1 MASVYNDSQSSIQNN
16 MVPTPSQTSP
26 STIPSAQG
34 AGGLVGATS
43 VALGTTT
50 TQEPLSSSTSTSAP
64 STAAAAGGGGGG
76 SAQPDPTEL
85 AAAETERHRE
95 ALEKK
100 LQELIQSLL
109 ELSITVYDFQ
119 AESNSLVHQK
129 IQELTK
135 QLGEI
140 EAFKDQLDV
149 MVPWEVLSY
158 IEDGKNPD
166 LFSKTFVEA
175 VAGENQFTNGKVTA
189 MKASLSSLSFE
200 AALAQNLGDAFPDD
214 MADYDQILQ
223 EVSSK
228 SGQSATL
235 Q

>member
-1 MASVYNDSQSSIQNN
+1 MASVYNDSQSSIQN
-16 MVPTPSQTSP
+16 MPTSSQTSP

-34 AGGLVGATS
+34 AGGLVGATGI
-43 VALGTTT
+43 APGTTT
-50 TQEPLSSSTSTSAP
+50 TQEPPSSSTSTSAL
-64 STAAAAGGGGGG
+64 STAAAAVGGGG

-175 VAGENQFTNGKVTA
+175 VAGENQFTNGKVTS

-200 AALAQNLGDAFPDD
+200 AALAQNLGDAFPED
-214 MADYDQILQ
+214 MADYNQILQ

-228 SGQSATL
+228 SGQSAAS

>member
-1 MASVYNDSQSSIQNN
+1 MASAYNNDTPNSIQN
-16 MVPTPSQTSP
+16 MAPTSSPQTTF
-26 STIPSAQG
+26 TIPSTQG
-34 AGGLVGATS
+34 AGGLVGATGVVPGATGS
-43 VALGTTT
+43 TSDPS
-50 TQEPLSSSTSTSAP
+50 PLSSSSAG
-64 STAAAAGGGGGG
+64 TATGAAGV
-76 SAQPDPTEL
+76 SSTQPDPTGV
-85 AAAETERHRE
+85 AALQTEKTRE
-95 ALEKK
+95 ALEEK

-140 EAFKDQLDV
+140 EQFKDQLDM

-175 VAGENQFTNGKVTA
+175 VAGENQFTNGK
-189 MKASLSSLSFE
+189 SFE
-200 AALAQNLGDAFPDD
+200 AALVQNLGDAFPED
-214 MADYDQILQ
+214 MADYNAILQ
-223 EVSSK
+223 EVNSK
-228 SGQSATL
+228 SGQGTTTGFTPI

>member
-1 MASVYNDSQSSIQNN
+1 MASTYNNHNDTPNSIQN
-16 MVPTPSQTSP
+16 MVPTPSSQTP

-34 AGGLVGATS
+34 AGGLVGVVGVVPGNTAD
-43 VALGTTT
+43 
-50 TQEPLSSSTSTSAP
+50 PLPPSSSTATGTGGAGTST
-64 STAAAAGGGGGG
+64 
-76 SAQPDPTEL
+76 QPDPLEV
-85 AAAETERHRE
+85 AAAQTEQTRE
-95 ALEKK
+95 RLEEK

-140 EAFKDQLDV
+140 EQFKDQLDM

-175 VAGENQFTNGKVTA
+175 VAGENQFTNGK
-189 MKASLSSLSFE
+189 SFE
-200 AALAQNLGDAFPDD
+200 AALAQNLGDAFPED
-214 MADYDQILQ
+214 MADYNAILQ
-223 EVSSK
+223 EVSSR
-228 SGQSATL
+228 SGQGATTGVSPT

>member
-1 MASVYNDSQSSIQNN
+1 MASAYNDSQNSIQNN
-16 MVPTPSQTSP
+16 MVPTSSQAISQQTS

-34 AGGLVGATS
+34 AGGLVGTIG
-43 VALGTTT
+43 VVPGTTAAVT
-50 TQEPLSSSTSTSAP
+50 ADLSSSSTSAP
-64 STAAAAGGGGGG
+64 STAVAGGGT
-76 SAQPDPTEL
+76 QQDPTEL
-85 AAAETERHRE
+85 AAAETERQRQ

-119 AESNSLVHQK
+119 TESNSLVHQK
-129 IQELTK
+129 IQELTQ

-140 EAFKDQLDV
+140 EQFKDQLDM

-175 VAGENQFTNGKVTA
+175 VAGENQFTNGK
-189 MKASLSSLSFE
+189 SFE
-200 AALAQNLGDAFPDD
+200 AALAQNLGDAFPED
-214 MADYDQILQ
+214 MADYNRILQ

-228 SGQSATL
+228 SGQSATS

>member
-1 MASVYNDSQSSIQNN
+1 MASAYNNDTPNSIQN
-16 MVPTPSQTSP
+16 MVPTPSPQTT
-26 STIPSAQG
+26 STIPSVQG
-34 AGGLVGATS
+34 AGGLVGATG
-43 VALGTTT
+43 VIPGTTVST
-50 TQEPLSSSTSTSAP
+50 SDPSLPSSSTVG
-64 STAAAAGGGGGG
+64 TATGAAGGA
-76 SAQPDPTEL
+76 STQPDPAEV
-85 AAAETERHRE
+85 AAAQTERTRE
-95 ALEKK
+95 ALEEK

-140 EAFKDQLDV
+140 EQFKDQLDM

-175 VAGENQFTNGKVTA
+175 VAGENQFTNGK
-189 MKASLSSLSFE
+189 SFE
-200 AALAQNLGDAFPDD
+200 AALAQSLGDAFPED
-214 MADYDQILQ
+214 MADYNAILQ

-228 SGQSATL
+228 PGQGAPT

>member
-34 AGGLVGATS
+34 AGGLVGATGI
-43 VALGTTT
+43 APGTTT
-50 TQEPLSSSTSTSAP
+50 TQEPPSSATSTSAP
-64 STAAAAGGGGGG
+64 STTAAAGGGG

-85 AAAETERHRE
+85 AAAETEKHRE

-119 AESNSLVHQK
+119 TESNSLVHQK

-200 AALAQNLGDAFPDD
+200 AALAQNLGDAFPED
-214 MADYDQILQ
+214 MEDYNQILQ

-228 SGQSATL
+228 SGQSATS

>member
-1 MASVYNDSQSSIQNN
+1 MASAYNDSQSSIQNN
-16 MVPTPSQTSP
+16 MVSTPSQTTP

-34 AGGLVGATS
+34 AGGLVGATG
-43 VALGTTT
+43 VVPGATT
-50 TQEPLSSSTSTSAP
+50 TQEPPLSSTSASAP
-64 STAAAAGGGGGG
+64 STTAAAAGIGGG
-76 SAQPDPTEL
+76 SAQPEATEL
-85 AAAETERHRE
+85 AAAETEKQRE

-140 EAFKDQLDV
+140 EAFKDQLDM

-189 MKASLSSLSFE
+189 MKASLSPLSFE
-200 AALAQNLGDAFPDD
+200 AALAQNLGDAFPED
-214 MADYDQILQ
+214 MADYSQILQ

-228 SGQSATL
+228 SGQSATS

>member
-1 MASVYNDSQSSIQNN
+1 MTSAYNDSQNSMQNN
-16 MVPTPSQTSP
+16 MIPAPSQAIPQQTS

-34 AGGLVGATS
+34 AGGLVGATGG
-43 VALGTTT
+43 VPGTTT
-50 TQEPLSSSTSTSAP
+50 TVTAEPSSSSTAAP
-64 STAAAAGGGGGG
+64 STAAAGGGT
-76 SAQPDPTEL
+76 QPDPTEL
-85 AAAETERHRE
+85 AAAETEKQRE

-140 EAFKDQLDV
+140 EQFKDQLDM

-175 VAGENQFTNGKVTA
+175 VAGENQFTNGK
-189 MKASLSSLSFE
+189 SFE
-200 AALAQNLGDAFPDD
+200 AALAHNLGDAFPDD
-214 MADYDQILQ
+214 MADYNQVLR

-228 SGQSATL
+228 SGQSAAS